1 MFVQCFVLLMIIFLE
16 LVLLLTESIM
26 CNADM
31 YYVEVDVRQ
40 RFMSYELFGM
50 ENLYLIYRINLCST
64 IPAVIA
70 SF

>member
-1 MFVQCFVLLMIIFLE
+1 
-16 LVLLLTESIM
+16 M